1 MLSLLRSHL
10 WLATLSLRTDH
21 TGWFI
26 RVVLLCVLQT
36 AISGY
41 ASAQLRVEFSA
52 DTMRL
57 GDIPAC
63 LGARDSFLLINSGT
77 RTIPSPG
84 LSTIPGF
91 RVEAASDDNI
101 LPGEFRTMYVTF
113 IGNTSVQSYASRY
126 LLNVT
131 IQGESSADTLWIFAR
146 RASGRCCVFRID
158 TIRGSAGDVA
168 SIRIRQDSTQQ
179 GAFLSDVTTT
189 MNIVYDVTTLV
200 PRGATPEMI
209 DRKSGN
215 FTVRLTLSDTNAVL
229 AEIPAVLTLGSVAK
243 SEARIAWHSN
253 SDARV
258 TDTTYSGP
266 VELIGICVDK
276 GVRLFDPSARPATIT
291 TSADGL
297 HISVESISET
307 RLQVFDIRGL
317 LLSTLAQ
324 VGPFECEVPC
334 GRGVYVIVVN
344 GYPFS
349 VMVP

>member
-1 MLSLLRSHL
+1 M
-10 WLATLSLRTDH
+10 
-21 TGWFI
+21 
-26 RVVLLCVLQT
+26 
-36 AISGY
+36 SGSV
-41 ASAQLRVEFSA
+41 SAQLRIEFSV

-63 LGARDSFLLINSGT
+63 LGARDSFLLSNTGT
-77 RTIPSPG
+77 RTVPSPG
-84 LSTIPGF
+84 LSIIPGF
-91 RVEAASDDNI
+91 RVEAAIDDNI
-101 LPGEFRTMYVTF
+101 LPGESRTMYVTF
-113 IGNTSVQSYASRY
+113 IGNTIVQSYASRY

-146 RASGRCCVFRID
+146 RTSGRCCVFRID
-158 TIRGSAGDVA
+158 TIRGKAGDVA

-189 MNIVYDVTTLV
+189 MNIAYDVSTLV
-200 PRGATPEMI
+200 PLGATPEMI

-215 FTVRLTLSDTNAVL
+215 FTVRLTLSDNNAVL

-266 VELIGICVDK
+266 VELIGICRDK
-276 GVRLFDPSARPATIT
+276 GVRLFDPLSKPATIT
-291 TSADGL
+291 SSADGL
-297 HISVESISET
+297 HVSIDSISET

-317 LLSTLAQ
+317 LLTTILR
-324 VGPFECEVPC
+324 VGSFEYDVSCS
-334 GRGVYVIVVN
+334 RGLYVVVVN
-344 GYPFS
+344 GHPLS